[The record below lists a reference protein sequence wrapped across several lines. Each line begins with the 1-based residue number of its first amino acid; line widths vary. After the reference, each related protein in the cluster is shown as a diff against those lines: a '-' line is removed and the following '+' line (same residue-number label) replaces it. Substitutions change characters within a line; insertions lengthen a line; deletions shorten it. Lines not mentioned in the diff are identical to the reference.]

1 MSVPVELILSNIRSD
16 RDAYLRQTDPWIAS
30 DRGLTQEQ
38 IDELLAYRQALR
50 DFPAT
55 VDPENIVWPSMP
67 SWMV

>member
-1 MSVPVELILSNIRSD
+1 MSVPVNLILSNLRND
-16 RDAYLRQTDPWIAS
+16 RDAYLRQTDPWMAS

-55 VDPENIVWPSMP
+55 VDPQAIVWPSMP